1 VTALAALAK
10 DGEIKQEQ
18 VLEAMRKYGIDRNK
32 PNPVLS

>member
-1 VTALAALAK
+1 
-10 DGEIKQEQ
+10 KQDV